1 VRPEEL
7 LRSEGGSSCP
17 DIARAAFFFR
27 LSRPAGV
34 QGLVGAAQLDALRE
48 HPDPGDQVEQ
58 AEQRGQGRAE

>member
-1 VRPEEL
+1 
-7 LRSEGGSSCP
+7 
-17 DIARAAFFFR
+17 
-27 LSRPAGV
+27 V